1 MKYKKKRQID
11 ELIQKTNE
19 DIADI
24 VNQIICLYPQLKD
37 DKMLIINKLKNKE
50 EKQINIDTEL
60 IFDKII
66 LDNNIYYKDK
76 NNYLWNSD
84 ASIVGI
90 YDYDSVY
97 YLFSSVDELNKELDI
112 DITHLNIIQPI
123 QNHHN

>member
-97 YLFSSVDELNKELDI
+97 YLF
-112 DITHLNIIQPI
+112 
-123 QNHHN
+123 